1 MGYDVALLETK
12 ETILFNDDV
21 YDVCLPEH
29 DFDLSNYY
37 QDKNNDCVVAGWG
50 LTG

>member
-29 DFDLSNYY
+29 DFDLSKFYA
-37 QDKNNDCVVAGWG
+37 DNDCVVAGWG
-50 LTG
+50 VTS